1 MEDHLQEIILAF
13 FIFRTFEILSD
24 KWSCLFSMAEVVCNS
39 VCVAALSKGNH
50 TDIQLF
56 KQSPL
61 SARKLSVA

>member
-39 VCVAALSKGNH
+39 VCVAALSKGKSHRH
-50 TDIQLF
+50 TVVQAKSF
-56 KQSPL
+56 EC
-61 SARKLSVA
+61 